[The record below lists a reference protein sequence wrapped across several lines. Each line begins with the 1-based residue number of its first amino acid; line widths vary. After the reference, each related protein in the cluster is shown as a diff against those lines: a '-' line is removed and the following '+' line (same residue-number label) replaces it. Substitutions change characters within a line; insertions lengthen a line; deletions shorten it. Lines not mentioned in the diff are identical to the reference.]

1 MKLPDLFVNAI
12 ATFDGKALAKGQ
24 RQIGSFEKSVKSL
37 AKAFGVTFGAAALA
51 NFSKSAVKAFAEDE
65 AAAVRLTQAVNNLG
79 LGFENTRITKFIAD
93 LEKTA
98 NVSDDVLRPAF
109 SSLLTSSTPKY

>member
-37 AKAFGVTFGAAALA
+37 AKAFGVTFGAVTTGPPDAVSALVCFVDFLFA
-51 NFSKSAVKAFAEDE
+51 SVMFLEVFFLVTVSKAILDFAKSAFA
-65 AAAVRLTQAVNNLG
+65 
-79 LGFENTRITKFIAD
+79 
-93 LEKTA
+93 
-98 NVSDDVLRPAF
+98 
-109 SSLLTSSTPKY
+109 